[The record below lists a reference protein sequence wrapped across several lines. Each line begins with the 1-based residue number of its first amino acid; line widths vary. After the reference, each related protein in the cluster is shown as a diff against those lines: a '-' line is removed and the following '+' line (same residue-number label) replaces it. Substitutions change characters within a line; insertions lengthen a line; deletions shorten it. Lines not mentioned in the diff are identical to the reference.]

1 MSMPPQA
8 DSARRNPTAR
18 GGLLKHVSI
27 QSKLILMLVLCTIL
41 AATVVGAIAYQT
53 GRNSLRTAA
62 VNRLVQVRETQKRA
76 LADEVGNLR
85 NALVTYTHGITAQS
99 ALKEFGAG
107 FDKLADATT
116 NPDQMRAIV
125 GYYDQFARDTE
136 KYSGARLDVPA
147 LLPTSNAEKYLQY
160 WYSSKLPTNELAIAA
175 DDQRDGSAW
184 SAANAKYQ
192 GFFREIVSR
201 FAFEDA
207 LLIDARGNVVYS
219 VYKNTDLGTN
229 ILTGPYNGSKLHD
242 AFLDVMSS
250 NRQERVTIT
259 DFEFYQPATMAPTAW
274 MVASLPASGKAEGAL
289 AFQFPI
295 TKINKLMTFDKDW
308 VNYGLGQ
315 TGETLLAGPD
325 YLMRSDSRLFLE
337 DPERYRQEAID
348 AGTPPDIPD
357 IAIRQGGTTLVQPVS
372 SEAHKQAQEG
382 HSGTL
387 IITDYLGQESL
398 QAYAP
403 LTTKYSDIHWSI
415 VAKVNTAEAFARE
428 STFTRIVVLA
438 TTGITFGV
446 CLLAAILARVFIQP
460 IRRLEAGVERIAAGD
475 FTVAIPVENRDEI
488 GELTGAF
495 NDMSRSLS
503 AKDELVDEQQQE
515 IRRLLNAMM
524 PGPIAEKFGSGEA
537 IDARDHQNVTVIY
550 TDIVGLA
557 RLQAEMQSGESLAI
571 ANELLRQFDVAAADL
586 DIERVRAIRNGYL
599 GSCGLTIPRLDNA
612 RRTVE
617 FALACQRVIDRFNS
631 ESGQSLDLRS
641 GIDVGS
647 VSSGLIGDPAVMFDL
662 WGTAVNVAY
671 RIKDDAA
678 NPGIYVTSRIRGAV
692 GDDYQ
697 FIDAGVIRSDG
708 VDEPVWRLTASS

>member
-1 MSMPPQA
+1 M
-8 DSARRNPTAR
+8 
-18 GGLLKHVSI
+18 
-27 QSKLILMLVLCTIL
+27 
-41 AATVVGAIAYQT
+41 
-53 GRNSLRTAA
+53 
-62 VNRLVQVRETQKRA
+62 
-76 LADEVGNLR
+76 
-85 NALVTYTHGITAQS
+85 
-99 ALKEFGAG
+99 
-107 FDKLADATT
+107 
-116 NPDQMRAIV
+116 
-125 GYYDQFARDTE
+125 
-136 KYSGARLDVPA
+136 
-147 LLPTSNAEKYLQY
+147 
-160 WYSSKLPTNELAIAA
+160 
-175 DDQRDGSAW
+175 
-184 SAANAKYQ
+184 
-192 GFFREIVSR
+192 
-201 FAFEDA
+201 
-207 LLIDARGNVVYS
+207 
-219 VYKNTDLGTN
+219 
-229 ILTGPYNGSKLHD
+229 
-242 AFLDVMSS
+242 
-250 NRQERVTIT
+250 
-259 DFEFYQPATMAPTAW
+259 
-274 MVASLPASGKAEGAL
+274 
-289 AFQFPI
+289 
-295 TKINKLMTFDKDW
+295 
-308 VNYGLGQ
+308 
-315 TGETLLAGPD
+315 
-325 YLMRSDSRLFLE
+325 
-337 DPERYRQEAID
+337 
-348 AGTPPDIPD
+348 
-357 IAIRQGGTTLVQPVS
+357 
-372 SEAHKQAQEG
+372 
-382 HSGTL
+382 
-387 IITDYLGQESL
+387 
-398 QAYAP
+398 
-403 LTTKYSDIHWSI
+403 
-415 VAKVNTAEAFARE
+415 
-428 STFTRIVVLA
+428 VLA

-662 WGTAVNVAY
+662 WGTAVNVAH